1 MWYFIENSELFPGQT
16 LDYNHGVKMRFIS
29 PLLPFLAVVIG
40 LGGGH
45 APIQA
50 SQPTGYD
57 VAAVVNA
64 YRQANGYYALNPH
77 PLVMAAAQAHA
88 DWIVETGQG
97 GHIGAGGSDE
107 TVRVSWTGYGGGA
120 EIKCDENWGGGRTIE
135 EVMSGSWSDW
145 VHQEVML
152 NAWGNRYTD
161 IGGGVAA
168 RGDGRYVFILNVC
181 LVVGQEAS
189 GDVPPA
195 GAIAPPASAN
205 LQPAAPSNFIYA
217 VKRADPQPDGSIVH
231 KVMYGQTL
239 ITIAEAYGVS
249 IAELRALNNM
259 AENATIIWEGE
270 ELLVKPASA
279 APQASAASA
288 TPGTPANT
296 PTATR
301 QATATTAVEPTA
313 TPELPARGAPGA
325 ARWGI
330 WLLGISGG
338 VMVLLVLADSRRRQG
353 QKPPEDP
360 DADLLG

>member
-1 MWYFIENSELFPGQT
+1 
-16 LDYNHGVKMRFIS
+16 VKLNATSRF
-29 PLLPFLAVVIG
+29 LLFLAVVIG
-40 LGGGH
+40 LGGAH

-57 VAAVVNA
+57 VAAAVNA

-120 EIKCDENWGGGRTIE
+120 EIKCDENWGGGRTVD

-161 IGGGVAA
+161 IGGGVSA
-168 RGDGRYVFILNVC
+168 RGDGRYVFVLNVC
-181 LVVGQEAS
+181 LVVGQEGS
-189 GDVPPA
+189 GDVPPG
-195 GAIAPPASAN
+195 GAPAPPTSGN
-205 LQPAAPSNFIYA
+205 PQPAAPSNFVFA
-217 VKRADPQPDGSIVH
+217 VKRADPQPDGSIIH

-239 ITIAEAYGVS
+239 IAIANAYEVS
-249 IAELRALNNM
+249 IEELRALNNM
-259 AENATIIWEGE
+259 AENATIIWAGE
-270 ELLVKPASA
+270 ELLVKAALPAS
-279 APQASAASA
+279 QASTASA
-288 TPGTPANT
+288 MPGTGAATPTRQVT
-296 PTATR
+296 PTA
-301 QATATTAVEPTA
+301 AAVEPTA
-313 TPELPARGAPGA
+313 TPELPARGAASA

-338 VMVLLVLADSRRRQG
+338 VMVLLVLADTWRKQG

-360 DADLLG
+360 DSDLMG